1 MKVESRKTLIIL
13 SPGFP
18 SDENDS
24 TCIPPQQGFVAAL
37 KRLYPS
43 LEIIVIAFQYPFRNG
58 IYNWKGVQVIPLNGQ
73 NKGKLKR
80 ILIWMTA
87 AGILKKLNKE
97 NNIIGLLSFWCTE
110 CALVGA
116 RFARRHHLK
125 HFSWILGQDALPGNK
140 MIKYIKPKSEELIA
154 LSDFVQQNFFINYSL
169 KPKHVI
175 PCAIDRDIFH
185 LERRERTI
193 DVLGVGSLIPLKQY
207 DVFIEVMQFLKQQ
220 LPSLRAMIC
229 GKGPQQE
236 LLKRMINESGLSE
249 NVLLVGEKPHSQ
261 ILNLMQ
267 DSKVLLHPSSYEG
280 FGAVC
285 LEALYAGAHVVSF
298 VQPMYS
304 SIEHWHIVKTK
315 EEMKAVVQKLLT
327 SSSISHESVIPFSIE
342 SSTAH
347 MMRLFNYEE
356 ANI

>member
-24 TCIPPQQGFVAAL
+24 TCIPPQQGFAAAL

-58 IYNWKGVQVIPLNGQ
+58 RYSWKGVHVIPLNGR
-73 NKGKLKR
+73 NKGKFRR
-80 ILIWMTA
+80 ILIWLKA
-87 AGILKKLNKE
+87 ARILKGLSKE
-97 NNIIGLLSFWCTE
+97 KNIVGLLSFWCTE
-110 CALVGA
+110 CALVAA
-116 RFARRHHLK
+116 RFARRHQLK
-125 HFSWILGQDALPGNK
+125 HYCWILGQDALPGNK
-140 MIKYIKPKSEELIA
+140 MVKYIKPQAEELIA
-154 LSDFVQQNFFINYSL
+154 LSDFVQQNFFINYGL
-169 KPKHVI
+169 KPKYVI

-185 LERRERTI
+185 LEKKERTI

-207 DVFIEVMQFLKQQ
+207 GIFIEVMRYLKQQ
-220 LPSLRAMIC
+220 LPLLRAMIC
-229 GKGPQQE
+229 GKGPE
-236 LLKRMINESGLSE
+236 HESLKRMINESGLSE
-249 NVLLVGEKPHSQ
+249 NVLLVGEKPHAQ

-267 DSKVLLHPSSYEG
+267 DTKVLLHPSSYEG

-304 SIEHWHIVKTK
+304 PIEHWHIVKTK
-315 EEMKAVVQKLLT
+315 DEMKATLQKLLT
-327 SSSISHESVIPFSIE
+327 ATSLSHDSIFPFSIE
-342 SSTAH
+342 SSTSD
-347 MMRLFNYEE
+347 MMRLFNYE
-356 ANI
+356 